1 MIASNK
7 YETEDNNSDG
17 SIRSGSSR
25 RRRRQ
30 QERKEAA
37 ARRQQQH
44 IEALRQKK
52 EEDDRLTARMDEDQR
67 LWEQQQ
73 RKQRRRSADAA
84 DADADDDDSV
94 DLVKGSDGHFYF
106 VESPTAT
113 RKKQPA
119 TTAIPPEDESESSLS
134 DIESDSDC
142 SDAEEDAFLASMTS
156 LLSLSQSYSGHA
168 PSNPFATM
176 TSDLNRS
183 TATIAVV
190 EDDATASDGEYET
203 YVTDLQPEPVDPYD
217 D

>member
-1 MIASNK
+1 MIASNQ

-84 DADADDDDSV
+84 DAADDDDSV